1 MLRNKIPMRTSEE
14 RSIPQSEHESLRAMA
29 TEYVFQHESLVK
41 QLANK
46 IADSEAQH
54 LFEEVR
60 KTKVLLRKLG
70 NLRHDH
76 YDILVSLDEVRSKRE
91 RLNNFIQLTA
101 LTYCIIVAMSYFQ
114 FLPITTS
121 DIDAIIYPQDTLLV
135 PYILGGMVAFLSISY
150 HFHRVRL
157 EDLRDHLAW
166 RVDDATSEVELI
178 NSRLPVNSGLLFV
191 RYRDNWE
198 YADLLYLQSF
208 LEGGRPFV
216 RGFIDTQAR
225 RKRLRSHFDV
235 NHYGFYPEATFM
247 SGSRK
252 DPRMPTLDRLIEC
265 KLFIGLMMKYHF
277 EAYRDVCEEWE
288 AKGLK
293 TLTDCLQDYGEFQES
308 YNAQPLRQQT

>member
-14 RSIPQSEHESLRAMA
+14 RSIPQSEHETLKAMA
-29 TEYVFQHESLVK
+29 AEYVFQHASLVK

-70 NLRHDH
+70 NRRHDH
-76 YDILVSLDEVRSKRE
+76 YDTLVSLDQVQSQRE
-91 RLNNFIQLTA
+91 RLNNFIWLAA
-101 LTYCIIVAMSYFQ
+101 LTYCIIVAMSYFH

-121 DIDAIIYPQDTLLV
+121 DIDAIIYPQESLLV
-135 PYILGGMVAFLSISY
+135 PCILGGIVAFRFISY

-157 EDLRDHLAW
+157 EDLRDQLAW

-178 NSRLPVNSGLLFV
+178 NSRLPVSQGTLFV
-191 RYRDNWE
+191 RYRDIWE
-198 YADLLYLQSF
+198 YADLLYLQSS
-208 LEGGRPFV
+208 LGGGRPFV

-225 RKRLRSHFDV
+225 RTNLRSPFDV

-247 SGSRK
+247 SGSRI

-293 TLTDCLQDYGEFQES
+293 PLTDYLQDYGEFQEW

>member
-14 RSIPQSEHESLRAMA
+14 RSIPQSEHETLRAMA
-29 TEYVFQHESLVK
+29 AEYVFHHESLVK

-46 IADSEAQH
+46 IGDSEAQH

-60 KTKVLLRKLG
+60 KTEVLLRKLG
-70 NLRHDH
+70 NRRHDH
-76 YDILVSLDEVRSKRE
+76 YDTLVSLDQVQSSRKR
-91 RLNNFIQLTA
+91 LDNFILLAA
-101 LTYCIIVAMSYFQ
+101 LSYLIILMMSYFQ
-114 FLPITTS
+114 VIPITNAEIVAFINPQGTS
-121 DIDAIIYPQDTLLV
+121 LV
-135 PYILGGMVAFLSISY
+135 PYILGGIVAFLSLY
-150 HFHRVRL
+150 YRLHEVRL
-157 EDLRDHLAW
+157 EDVRDQLAW
-166 RVDDATSEVELI
+166 RVDDAKSEVELI

-191 RYRDNWE
+191 RQRDNWE

-208 LEGGRPFV
+208 LGGGRPFV

-247 SGSRK
+247 SGSRI
-252 DPRMPTLDRLIEC
+252 DPRMPALDRLIEC
-265 KLFIGLMMKYHF
+265 KLFIGLMMKYYF

-293 TLTDCLQDYGEFQES
+293 PLTDFLQDYGEFQEW

>member
-1 MLRNKIPMRTSEE
+1 MFRNKIPMRSSEE
-14 RSIPQSEHESLRAMA
+14 RSIPQSEHETLRAMA
-29 TEYVFQHESLVK
+29 AEYVFHHESLVK

-60 KTKVLLRKLG
+60 KTEVLLRKLG

-91 RLNNFIQLTA
+91 RLDNFIMLAA
-101 LTYCIIVAMSYFQ
+101 LTYCIIVAMSYFH

-135 PYILGGMVAFLSISY
+135 PYILGGMVAFLFISY

-157 EDLRDHLAW
+157 EDLRDQLAW
-166 RVDDATSEVELI
+166 RVDDAKSEVELI

-191 RYRDNWE
+191 RQRDVWE
-198 YADLLYLQSF
+198 FADLLYLQSYIG
-208 LEGGRPFV
+208 GGRRFV
-216 RGFIDTQAR
+216 HGFIDTQAR

-235 NHYGFYPEATFM
+235 NHYGFYPEPTFT
-247 SGSRK
+247 SVNGR
-252 DPRMPTLDRLIEC
+252 DPRMPALDSLIEC
-265 KLFIGLMMKYHF
+265 KLFIGLMMERHS
-277 EAYRDVCEEWE
+277 EAYRDVCKEFE

-293 TLTDCLQDYGEFQES
+293 PLTDFLQDYDEFQDW
-308 YNAQPLRQQT
+308 YKAQPLPKQA